1 LVKLE
6 RQSGCHVDSPSGARE
21 LTQLLSSFWSN
32 SFNAF
37 DNFHKFTSF
46 LTKPRKGKKP
56 TVSSTSEAS
65 GSSSPAL
72 QTASSSKDVTEGS
85 SVTTA
90 ESGNLFDQLT
100 QELPSKAKIWTEVR
114 SCYRV
119 FARLSTISLT
129 SAFDISNSTNTR
141 PPTSKS
147 HRASSISSPTRSQG
161 DLSMTLSSRCSSARN
176 ERPRDG

>member
-1 LVKLE
+1 
-6 RQSGCHVDSPSGARE
+6 
-21 LTQLLSSFWSN
+21 
-32 SFNAF
+32 
-37 DNFHKFTSF
+37 
-46 LTKPRKGKKP
+46 
-56 TVSSTSEAS
+56 
-65 GSSSPAL
+65 L

-85 SVTTA
+85 SVTA

-100 QELPSKAKIWTEVR
+100 QELPSKPKIWTEVR

-119 FARLSTISLT
+119 FALLSTTSLT
-129 SAFDISNSTNTR
+129 SAFNISNSTNTR

-147 HRASSISSPTRSQG
+147 HRASSISSPTRLQG